1 MRFWPRSSGA
11 GGALWVNCRHGAPE
25 YQFKPAEIEQLPF
38 HFTFFLFLSLCF
50 DGFKNW
56 RYGALEYQFKPT
68 EEQSLPEGFFHFI
81 TCFFLDL
88 ICFLVFVPLGF

>member
-38 HFTFFLFLSLCF
+38 HFTFSIFVFVLLR
-50 DGFKNW
+50 FKKW

-68 EEQSLPEGFFHFI
+68 EEQSLPEGFFPFYNL
-81 TCFFLDL
+81 FSS
-88 ICFLVFVPLGF
+88 

>member
-38 HFTFFLFLSLCF
+38 HFTFFYFCLCAFTVLKIGDMEPWKINSSL
-50 DGFKNW
+50 
-56 RYGALEYQFKPT
+56 
-68 EEQSLPEGFFHFI
+68 

-88 ICFLVFVPLGF
+88 ICFFGVCAIRFLEL